1 MSPTQRSLKLMRD
14 RGYTCAVVE
23 KWNHHVKIRQDLFGF
38 GDVLCFSPFETV
50 LIQCCIGGDAAK
62 RTTKLLSVPASWGWA
77 NDGARR
83 RIQIHAWRK
92 VGPRGKR
99 KKWEC
104 REIDPFSVD
113 PDRKGSDANEI
124 KPTSRQ
130 SLHDAGGS
138 A

>member
-14 RGYTCAVVE
+14 HGYICAVVE

-38 GDVLCFSPFETV
+38 GDVLCFNAGEV
-50 LIQCCIGGDAAK
+50 IILQCCAGGDAAK
-62 RTTKLLSVPASWGWA
+62 RSAKIRA
-77 NDGARR
+77 NTSAVYWRLGTRK
-83 RIQIHAWRK
+83 IFVHAWRK

-99 KKWEC
+99 KLWEC

-113 PDRKGSDANEI
+113 PESKGVDANEI
-124 KPTSRQ
+124 KKHVQTI
-130 SLHDAGGS
+130 HDAGGS